1 MKLANLTFKM
11 SIYVTIRFFFFFFMY
26 WTFVNEF
33 NFWSGRVFFTW
44 KISVDGK
51 AVGQLHQAERLDPG
65 RGKGHEGEVNCLEN
79 KCIRFSLT
87 KNKKK
92 NLRKQTCLFRFLCIC
107 SEN

>member
-1 MKLANLTFKM
+1 MKLANLTFKT
-11 SIYVTIRFFFFFFMY
+11 SIFVTIRFFSFFFLY
-26 WTFVNEF
+26 WTFVNEL
-33 NFWSGRVFFTW
+33 NFWGGRVFFTW

-87 KNKKK
+87 KHNK
-92 NLRKQTCLFRFLCIC
+92 
-107 SEN
+107 